1 MVSCFGM
8 YRGADPRIYLLG
20 DSSLEVSFGDSID
33 APTHQRVISL
43 WHSLKETPLPGQLD
57 ITPAYSTL
65 AIHFD
70 RIFFHE
76 NGLDLLINHISDRIE
91 VLTVQQPSE
100 SNIIQVPVCYE
111 SDFAPD
117 LPAISDQLQLPV
129 DSIIELHS
137 GCVYTVFLL
146 GFLPGFPYLG
156 PLPESLHLSR
166 KQRPESVTAG
176 TVAMAANQTGIY
188 PSNSP
193 GGWWRL
199 GRTPLSLFDP
209 ADSRIVLFE
218 PGDRVRFYSI
228 TKNQF
233 SSIASS
239 VREISIS
246 TLREKGG
253 WS

>member
-1 MVSCFGM
+1 M
-8 YRGADPRIYLLG
+8 YRGIDPIIYQLG
-20 DSSLEVSFGDSID
+20 DSSLEVSFGDTID
-33 APTHQRVISL
+33 ASTHQRVITL
-43 WHSLKETPLPGQLD
+43 WHSLKESPLPGQGD
-57 ITPAYSTL
+57 TTPAYSTL

-70 RIFFHE
+70 RIYFHE
-76 NGLDLLINHISDRIE
+76 KGLNRLISLLSDRIGA
-91 VLTVQQPSE
+91 LSVQQPSE

-117 LPAISDQLQLPV
+117 LQAVSDQLQLPV

-137 GCVYTVFLL
+137 GCIYTVFLL

-156 PLPESLHLSR
+156 PLPQSLHLPR
-166 KQRPESVTAG
+166 NQRPESVTAG

-193 GGWWRL
+193 GGWWRI
-199 GRTPLSLFDP
+199 GRTPLPLFDP
-209 ADSRIVLFE
+209 ADPRIVLFE

-233 SSIASS
+233 SSIATSA
-239 VREISIS
+239 RETSIS

-253 WS
+253 W